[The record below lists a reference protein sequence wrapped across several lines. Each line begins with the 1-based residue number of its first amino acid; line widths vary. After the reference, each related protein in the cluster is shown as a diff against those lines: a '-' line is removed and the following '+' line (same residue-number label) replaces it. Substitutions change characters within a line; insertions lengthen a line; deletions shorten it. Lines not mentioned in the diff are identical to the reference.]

1 MVYQQGADE
10 HVVRHH
16 VCIVGAAARARF
28 RATLRVWGWPVISKD
43 TALRTVPP
51 PLRTVPGGVM
61 LSSRTVVGESQGEEG
76 EDAKLAI
83 FLRSVRRSTLKEG
96 VAGAE

>member
-28 RATLRVWGWPVISKD
+28 RATLRVWGWHGRQLQVLYLYNTQVS
-43 TALRTVPP
+43 
-51 PLRTVPGGVM
+51 GS
-61 LSSRTVVGESQGEEG
+61 LS
-76 EDAKLAI
+76 
-83 FLRSVRRSTLKEG
+83 FLQNLTQLQQLSLSPKG
-96 VAGAE
+96 S